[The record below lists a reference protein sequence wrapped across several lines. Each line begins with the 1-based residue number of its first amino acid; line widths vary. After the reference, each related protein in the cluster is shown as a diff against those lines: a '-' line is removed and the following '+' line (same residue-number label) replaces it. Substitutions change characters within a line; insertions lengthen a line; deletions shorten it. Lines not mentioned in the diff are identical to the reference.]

1 MHRQI
6 VVAFLCVPL
15 MSLLA
20 TITAPL
26 RAQSLA
32 DLSRQEEQRRKTIN
46 RPAKVYTNR
55 DLGQVPPAPS
65 VPPPAPAA
73 ADPAREADK
82 DKDSKEKS
90 KDGSAGGVKDQAYWT
105 SRLKS
110 LQSQLDKDQ
119 TYVDALQSR
128 VNALTTDFVSSG
140 DPVQRTII
148 ERDRQKAVAE
158 LDKLKLAIVSGNKA
172 IADLE
177 EEARRAGVPPGWLR

>member
-1 MHRQI
+1 MHRKI

-20 TITAPL
+20 AIIAPL
-26 RAQSLA
+26 GAQLLA
-32 DLSRQEEQRRKTIN
+32 DLSRQEEQRRKMIN
-46 RPAKVYTNR
+46 RPAKVYTNK

-65 VPPPAPAA
+65 VTPPTPAA
-73 ADPAREADK
+73 ADPAREADR

-140 DPVQRTII
+140 DPVQRTVI
-148 ERDRQKAVAE
+148 ERDRQKAMAE
-158 LDKLKLAIVSGNKA
+158 LDKLKLAIVTDNKA